1 MALEGTQP
9 PSWKQP
15 TRCLEIREKPQHSH
29 LRMTCPRISWGGCW
43 SSWAL
48 PDPPIRT
55 PGGWRW
61 ASAPAT
67 SPAPSHGVPPPPAVS
82 APLTWSHLFSQLG
95 RAAPGSPQACPP
107 RGSPAQAPL
116 GGRDVSDPP
125 RKECLPAPSPAE
137 RAQLSWNKPV
147 ITGRKENAVRAAPGN
162 AQPSA
167 SQPRS
172 TAAAQLW
179 SLRGLDLAHSAAL
192 CTFVRAHARARVC
205 ERTGACVGSRGLGPP
220 QAPRTCACV
229 CEAVRAPP
237 LCT

>member
-1 MALEGTQP
+1 METADLMFGNPGETP
-9 PSWKQP
+9 AFSPEND
-15 TRCLEIREKPQHSH
+15 LPQD
-29 LRMTCPRISWGGCW
+29 LLGRLLVFLG
-43 SSWAL
+43 
-48 PDPPIRT
+48 
-55 PGGWRW
+55 
-61 ASAPAT
+61 PAR
-67 SPAPSHGVPPPPAVS
+67 PSHQDPWGLEVGFCTCNKPCPLPWGAPPTCRVSASDLVPSLFSVGKSRSGVPPSLPS
-82 APLTWSHLFSQLG
+82 A
-95 RAAPGSPQACPP
+95 
-107 RGSPAQAPL
+107 GSPAQAPL